1 MKRSLL
7 IFEPRL
13 GGHHLTWLRYVTED
27 CLAAGFQITLVV
39 DLRPGQREQI
49 ATHLHDLL
57 DQVTM
62 RSAYDLRGGY
72 RGGTKTRS
80 LELSLAESGAE
91 QVLLT
96 NFDEVASS
104 WLRQAACGFR
114 PPAALKSRLHCV
126 YFRPRFLDNPWWPP
140 GNSLKRLG
148 FKRLC
153 GEGWFSTLFLLDEY
167 LCPKVKAAYPGLG
180 VQFLPDPWS
189 GELGRDK
196 AYARQ
201 QLGLPGE
208 RFVFLQYGIGT
219 RRKGL
224 HLVIEAM
231 EEERLRDG
239 YLLCAGRIDDPAL
252 SRGAVGLQERGRARI
267 LNRYLTPEEE
277 ELCFAAADVVL
288 LPYQG
293 HFGSSAVLSRAAA
306 AAKVVIASDEGLVA
320 RRVKDHGLGVL
331 FASGRVSSLLDAMT
345 RVMAM
350 DEAARSRV
358 HDAALGYSAT
368 CSRQAFKTALLA
380 SLVR

>member
-1 MKRSLL
+1 MNRSLL

-27 CLAAGFQITLVV
+27 CLDAGFRLTLAV
-39 DLRPGQREQI
+39 DLRPGQREMI

-57 DQVTM
+57 DKVTLL
-62 RSAYDLRGGY
+62 SAYDSRGGY
-72 RGGTKTRS
+72 RGGSKTRS

-91 QVLLT
+91 QVLMT

-104 WLRQAACGFR
+104 WLRQAACGLL
-114 PPAALKSRLHCV
+114 PPASLRYKLHCV
-126 YFRPRFLDNPWWPP
+126 YFRPRFMDNAWWPP
-140 GNSLKRLG
+140 GNWLKRLG
-148 FKRLC
+148 FKRLS
-153 GEGWFSTLFLLDEY
+153 EQGWFDTLYLLDEY
-167 LCPKVKAAYPGLG
+167 LCPRVQKAYPGVR

-189 GELGRDK
+189 GEFSRDK

-201 QLGLPGE
+201 QLGLPAEG
-208 RFVFLQYGIGT
+208 FVFLQYGIGT

-231 EEERLRDG
+231 EEERLRG
-239 YLLCAGRIDDPAL
+239 GVLLCAGRIDDPAL

-267 LNRYLTPEEE
+267 VNRYLTPEEE
-277 ELCFAAADVVL
+277 ELCFAAADAVL

-306 AAKVVIASDEGLVA
+306 AAKVIIASDEGLVA

-331 FASGRVSSLLDAMT
+331 FTSGRVDSLISAMEG
-345 RVMAM
+345 VMAM
-350 DEAARSRV
+350 DQAERSRV
-358 HDAALGYSAT
+358 HDAALGYAAT